1 MMIYDDIFS
10 WDGWGGKLR
19 LASGKCKLRIYD
31 ESRNQSSGSVLL
43 RPIVV
48 ISKDIG
54 KESMSIRSCS
64 GHIATLVTQRFGIDP
79 RRMLWVEYYAASEYG
94 IGKVHKIPERFDIVE
109 FKWHDGKAIEPRWR
123 PISPMMLDTVRKM
136 VVGW

>member
-31 ESRNQSSGSVLL
+31 ESRDQSSGSVLL

-109 FKWHDGKAIEPRWR
+109 FTWHDGKAIEPRWR

-136 VVGW
+136 VAGW

>member
-1 MMIYDDIFS
+1 MMIYDDIFV

-31 ESRNQSSGSVLL
+31 ESRDQSGDSVLL

-54 KESMSIRSCS
+54 KESISIRSCS

-109 FKWHDGKAIEPRWR
+109 FTWHDGKAIEPRWR
-123 PISPMMLDTVRKM
+123 PISPMMLDTVKKM
-136 VVGW
+136 VAGW